1 MLFII
6 NRNFQL
12 INYSNW
18 HAEKREN
25 SIDISR
31 FTIGTRK
38 EKHVLQIIG
47 SFFALLSWKIRGFFL
62 ITWDKIDYILWSKEK
77 KYVISGMMWKF
88 LFFSSEITIYG
99 LSKGED
105 KRDYAI
111 DKIKKILSGV
121 KGKSFFF
128 VGWEKQKASTKWYH
142 HVENWSDYNFL
153 SNEMKIEKVYRH
165 VLGEPWN

>member
-1 MLFII
+1 M
-6 NRNFQL
+6 
-12 INYSNW
+12 
-18 HAEKREN
+18 
-25 SIDISR
+25 
-31 FTIGTRK
+31 
-38 EKHVLQIIG
+38 LQIIG

-128 VGWEKQKASTKWYH
+128 VG
-142 HVENWSDYNFL
+142 
-153 SNEMKIEKVYRH
+153 
-165 VLGEPWN
+165 